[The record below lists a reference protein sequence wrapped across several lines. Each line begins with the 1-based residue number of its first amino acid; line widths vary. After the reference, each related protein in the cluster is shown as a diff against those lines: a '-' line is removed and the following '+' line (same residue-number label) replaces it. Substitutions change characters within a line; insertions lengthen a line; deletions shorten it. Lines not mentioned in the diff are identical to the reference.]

1 MEAKKTSSKQVVAI
15 LLLVIGLI
23 AGVFGILG
31 LVGGG
36 GMDPYEARNGVVY
49 IYSVA
54 YNDQGQS
61 EAGWGTGWAIG
72 KPGEPVQYIVTNG
85 HVVADAY
92 EYPQQ
97 YPNEIFGS
105 VEVYYSAAEN
115 DFAQAEIVYYS
126 PQTQKDIAI
135 LRLPS
140 PTEKRIALSLRE
152 SDSVKPGD
160 TAYALGYPGNAVANQ
175 PLPKYDMNDVTMT
188 KGIISNRTT
197 LTGTTY
203 EAFQMDVSIAG
214 GNSGGPL
221 VDESGN
227 VMGINVATAYDQTT
241 GQLSDVHYAII
252 IDELTKILD
261 GERIEYTMAGGGLSW
276 TQPWFAYVFL
286 PIGVLALI
294 GGIILLVTSQKGGQ
308 GAPAPAGA
316 AAGMGSGK
324 APARGGRGPVEKRA
338 VLRGVTGKYS
348 GQSFDLLKGK
358 VVIGRDPATCN
369 IVFDKNTPGI
379 SGRHCQVVYD
389 PNEDCFII
397 TDLGSSYGTF
407 LGNGKKL
414 TANVAEKLSTGDTF
428 YLCDNANRFVVS
440 KE

>member
-85 HVVADAY
+85 HVVERAY
-92 EYPQQ
+92 AYPKQ
-97 YPNEIFGS
+97 YANITGDLK
-105 VEVYYSAAEN
+105 VYFSAAEN
-115 DFAQAEIVYYS
+115 DFVAGQVVYYS
-126 PQTQKDIAI
+126 GFNEKDIAI
-135 LRLPS
+135 IKLPSATDKRTALRLRS
-140 PTEKRIALSLRE
+140 S
-152 SDSVKPGD
+152 SDVKVGE
-160 TAYALGYPGNAVANQ
+160 TVYALGYPGTATVGQ
-175 PLPKYDMNDVTMT
+175 DFKTFDQDDITLT
-188 KGIISNRTT
+188 KGVISKKMTPSFS
-197 LTGTTY
+197 TY
-203 EAFQMDVSIAG
+203 DAFQMDTYISG

-221 VDESGN
+221 VDENGF
-227 VMGINVATAYDQTT
+227 VVGINSAGIEASGIDI
-241 GQLSDVHYAII
+241 GMNYAIVA
-252 IDELTKILD
+252 DELIKILD
-261 GERIEYTMAGGGLSW
+261 SERIEYTMAGGGVSW
-276 TQPWFAYVFL
+276 AQPWFAYVFL

>member
-1 MEAKKTSSKQVVAI
+1 MT
-15 LLLVIGLI
+15 
-23 AGVFGILG
+23 
-31 LVGGG
+31 
-36 GMDPYEARNGVVY
+36 PYEARQGVVMVRGI
-49 IYSVA
+49 IYDTEGNS
-54 YNDQGQS
+54 QW
-61 EAGWGTGWAIG
+61 GWGTGWAIG
-72 KPGEPVQYIVTNG
+72 KPGEPVEYIVTNG

-197 LTGTTY
+197 LTSTTY

-227 VMGINVATAYDQTT
+227 VMGINVATAYDLTT
-241 GQLSDVHYAII
+241 GQLSDVHYAIV

-261 GERIEYTMAGGGLSW
+261 SERIAYTMAGGGLSW
-276 TQPWFAYVFL
+276 TQPWFAYAFL
-286 PIGVLALI
+286 PLGILALAGGAVLLVLTVRRGGACWLPQALALAKRLSGAARSALRFGVLP
-294 GGIILLVTSQKGGQ
+294 GNT
-308 GAPAPAGA
+308 
-316 AAGMGSGK
+316 
-324 APARGGRGPVEKRA
+324 PARALTFPEARWSSAGTLP
-338 VLRGVTGKYS
+338 
-348 GQSFDLLKGK
+348 
-358 VVIGRDPATCN
+358 PATLSLT
-369 IVFDKNTPGI
+369 KTPPASADGTARWFT
-379 SGRHCQVVYD
+379 SPTR
-389 PNEDCFII
+389 
-397 TDLGSSYGTF
+397 TALSSPTWVRP
-407 LGNGKKL
+407 
-414 TANVAEKLSTGDTF
+414 TA
-428 YLCDNANRFVVS
+428 RFWATAKS
-440 KE
+440 